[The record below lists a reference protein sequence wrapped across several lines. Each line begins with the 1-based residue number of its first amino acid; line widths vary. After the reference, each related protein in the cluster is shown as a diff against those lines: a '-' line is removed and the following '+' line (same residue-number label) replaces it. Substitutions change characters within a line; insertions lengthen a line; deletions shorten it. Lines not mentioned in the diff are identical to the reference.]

1 MRNMLHPVAS
11 VTVSEGDSRQPVPH
25 SSLGPQRTQANRPWA
40 AAKCLQTSCL
50 FFRSCAPLHLRK
62 PKWTVWPVSTKCCD
76 LLMSDHLCC
85 SLVVPIR
92 PSSAAG
98 ATALHSSVQLYPLWH
113 PQSRQGSACYR
124 HSCQAS
130 HSVVRRQ
137 PPQSRAA
144 PAHQADKLIN
154 LLNWCTLALGL
165 GFCRSCHRLRMS
177 VMKPSRILSGI
188 SPPECS
194 STSDQMLL
202 LLLLQSLN
210 M

>member
-1 MRNMLHPVAS
+1 MSAHLH
-11 VTVSEGDSRQPVPH
+11 
-25 SSLGPQRTQANRPWA
+25 
-40 AAKCLQTSCL
+40 
-50 FFRSCAPLHLRK
+50 
-62 PKWTVWPVSTKCCD
+62 
-76 LLMSDHLCC
+76 C
-85 SLVVPIR
+85 SLIVPIR

-124 HSCQAS
+124 RSCQAS

-137 PPQSRAA
+137 PPKSRAA
-144 PAHQADKLIN
+144 PAQQADKLIG
-154 LLNWCTLALGL
+154 LLNWCNLALVL

-177 VMKPSRILSGI
+177 MMKPSRILAGM

-202 LLLLQSLN
+202 LLLLLQSLY